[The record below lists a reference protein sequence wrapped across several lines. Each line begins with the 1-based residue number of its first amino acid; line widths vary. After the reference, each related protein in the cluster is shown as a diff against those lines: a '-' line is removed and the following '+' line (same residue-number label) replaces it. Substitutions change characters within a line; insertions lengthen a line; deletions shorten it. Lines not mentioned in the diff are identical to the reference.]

1 MAYCV
6 KCGKELEDGSYIC
19 DSCREREIAANGGED
34 SKKSGRMYCFD
45 KALISVLSVIPAFL
59 MTLFGLIAGTGPT
72 GGLAMLV
79 FWIISLIIAIIALK
93 FGIQS
98 IMAFVRNTRLGLP
111 KPVAT
116 LVLGIIGVVGA
127 ATCLIM
133 LFTIIGTIITA
144 IIKYA

>member
-19 DSCREREIAANGGED
+19 DSCREREIAAGGGED

-45 KALISVLSVIPAFL
+45 KALISVLLAMPTFL
-59 MTLFGLIAGTGPT
+59 MTLFGLIAGAVSLDGI
-72 GGLAMLV
+72 AMFI
-79 FWIISLIIAIIALK
+79 FWIISLIMAIIALK

-98 IMAFVRNTRLGLP
+98 IKAFVRNTRLGLP